1 VLYPLSYEGVE
12 SNVVL
17 AGLEV
22 YIERAVDALRRETTI
37 PVARASG
44 IVMDLGCLT
53 GLEPVT
59 TGSTDQCS
67 AN

>member
-1 VLYPLSYEGVE
+1 VLYPLSYEGVG

-22 YIERAVDALRRETTI
+22 YNEFDMEVSGRKTTI
-37 PVARASG
+37 PGALASG